1 MLHSLGTACSLRE
14 LLSSAL
20 RRGHVYGCRV
30 GAWMGVCMHT
40 RGCPDGVCLHS
51 AGSLWDHHSQR
62 APAGACP
69 IDSCACW
76 CVCPCRFWVQL
87 LSVALALSYVG
98 MQGVL
103 GPSWGVVAVRHALV
117 SLARVKICA
126 RVVLHQGC
134 GWRSDTGLIR
144 VLKFGGVLSFGGVL
158 ASSRCQCG
166 GCRGHQ
172 QAVLCTACVRCACVC
187 VWRRG
192 ARICCLQLTLQS
204 MLLVV
209 QDALHGTRV
218 LLQLHG
224 CICYVQAAI
233 SARSQHMCMLSF
245 SLLCL
250 STVRWCV
257 LGAWG

>member
-1 MLHSLGTACSLRE
+1 MLLRLSVQVLG
-14 LLSSAL
+14 SAL
-20 RRGHVYGCRV
+20 VCCSCSFIWGDAGC
-30 GAWMGVCMHT
+30 
-40 RGCPDGVCLHS
+40 
-51 AGSLWDHHSQR
+51 
-62 APAGACP
+62 
-69 IDSCACW
+69 
-76 CVCPCRFWVQL
+76 
-87 LSVALALSYVG
+87 
-98 MQGVL
+98 L
-103 GPSWGVVAVRHALV
+103 GPQLG
-117 SLARVKICA
+117 
-126 RVVLHQGC
+126 GC
-134 GWRSDTGLIR
+134 GRQACAGLTSPCYDLCKGGAATGLIR

-172 QAVLCTACVRCACVC
+172 QAVLCTACVRCECVC

-192 ARICCLQLTLQS
+192 ARICCLQSTLQS

-233 SARSQHMCMLSF
+233 SARSQHMCMPSF